1 MRRRTLLALLAASP
15 AAPAAAQGTADAA
28 RRALDLAQ
36 AQRWAEADAAAQS
49 ADALIQ
55 KMVRWQRLTQ
65 RGGAASAA
73 EVVAF
78 IDESPDWPSQAALQ
92 ARAEELLP
100 GEPDDAVVL
109 RLFHT
114 RAPRTLAAATRHAR
128 ALLAAGSRVLAT
140 AAARSA
146 WAEDAGGD
154 AAEEPN
160 FLAVAQALLR
170 QEDHARRAERLFFA
184 GDVEGARRVIPL
196 LDAPRARAAEL
207 RLAVLAGADPDP
219 AAAARDAGATW
230 ARARNLRRRDA
241 DAQAVQAWHA
251 GAAAQRGAG
260 AEAQRAIWAERQL
273 LARRMIRLGQPREAY
288 RLAAEHGQAI
298 PGEPRQEAEFLAG
311 FVALRLLGDA
321 RAALPHF
328 QRLAEGS
335 RSAITNARALCW
347 QGYALQEAA
356 DAAQARARFQA
367 AAAFPVAFYG
377 QMAMLALGEDG
388 ATLSA
393 RIRATPA
400 PPVTEAERRSLDGR
414 ETARLVQL
422 LTRLGEQRRARP
434 FLLRLE
440 EQAANN
446 GERLLVAQLAT
457 ATGRPDNPVWVARR
471 AGAAGAML
479 LRDGWPLPFPPP
491 QGGAEPA
498 LVFAIARQESN
509 FDSEAVSPANARGV
523 MQLLP
528 ATAQSVARRLGVA
541 HQPGW
546 LLSDPAHNIRLGAH
560 YIEER
565 VARFSGALPLAL
577 AAYNAG
583 SGRVDEW
590 VGQFGDPRQGNGA
603 GQGPGAG
610 RAIAMLDWMELIPF
624 AETRNYVQRV
634 LENVAIYR
642 ALDPAAAARPHPMSE
657 WRPRGA

>member
-1 MRRRTLLALLAASP
+1 MRRRTLLAAALAT
-15 AAPAAAQGTADAA
+15 APAAAPGALAQGASADAA

-36 AQRWAEADAAAQS
+36 AQRWAEAEAAAQG
-49 ADALIQ
+49 ADPLVQ

-65 RGGAASAA
+65 RGGASSAA

-78 IDESPDWPSQAALQ
+78 LEESPDWPSQSALQ

-100 GEPDDAVVL
+100 LDPDGDALAL

-114 RAPRTLAAATRHAR
+114 RAPRTVGGATRHVR
-128 ALLAAGSRVLAT
+128 ALLAAGSRNPAT
-140 AAARSA
+140 TAARSA
-146 WAEDAGGD
+146 WAEDTPGD
-154 AAEEPN
+154 AVEEPG
-160 FLAVAQALLR
+160 FLAVAQPLLR
-170 QEDHARRAERLFFA
+170 PEDHARRAERLFFA
-184 GDVEGARRVIPL
+184 GDQEGARRVIPL

-207 RLAVLAGADPDP
+207 RLAIRAGADIP
-219 AAAARDAGATW
+219 AAAASDAGATW
-230 ARARNLRRRDA
+230 ARAQNLRRRDA
-241 DAQAVQAWHA
+241 DAEAAQAWHA

-288 RLAAEHGQAI
+288 RLAAEHGQSG
-298 PGEPRQEAEFLAG
+298 PGEGRQEAEFLAG
-311 FVALRLLGDA
+311 FVALRLLNDP

-328 QRLAEGS
+328 QRVAEGS
-335 RSAITNARALCW
+335 RSAITNARALYW
-347 QGYALQEAA
+347 QGLALQAQG

-367 AAAFPVAFYG
+367 AAALPVAFYG

-388 ATLSA
+388 AALSA
-393 RIRATPA
+393 RIRATPEPA
-400 PPVTEAERRSLDGR
+400 ATEAERRSLDGR

-422 LTRLGEQRRARP
+422 LTRLGESRRARP

-440 EQAANN
+440 EQAHNN
-446 GERLLVAQLAT
+446 GERLLVARLAT
-457 ATGRPDNPVWVARR
+457 STGRPDNPVWIARR
-471 AGAAGAML
+471 AGASGAML
-479 LRDGWPLPFPPP
+479 LRDGWPIPFRPPE
-491 QGGAEPA
+491 GGAEPA

-528 ATAQSVARRLGVA
+528 ATAQAVARRIGVP
-541 HQPGW
+541 HQPAW
-546 LLSDPAHNIRLGAH
+546 LTSDPQHNIRLGAH

-565 VARFSGALPLAL
+565 VARFGGALPLAL

-590 VGQFGDPRQGNGA
+590 VGQFGDPRSGGIQ
-603 GQGPGAG
+603 
-610 RAIAMLDWMELIPF
+610 MLDWMELIPF

-634 LENVAIYR
+634 LENLAIYR
-642 ALDPAAAARPHPMSE
+642 ALDNAAAARPHPMSE
-657 WRPRGA
+657 WRPRAT

>member
-1 MRRRTLLALLAASP
+1 MRRRPLLALLAAASAPP
-15 AAPAAAQGTADAA
+15 ALAQGNAGADAA

-36 AQRWAEADAAAQS
+36 SQRWGEAEAAAQG

-55 KMVRWQRLTQ
+55 KMVRWQRLAS

-78 IDESPDWPSQAALQ
+78 VEESPDWPSQAALQ
-92 ARAEELLP
+92 ARAEELLA
-100 GEPDDAVVL
+100 PDPDGDALAL

-114 RAPRTLAAATRHAR
+114 RPPRALAAAARHAR
-128 ALLAAGSRVLAT
+128 ALLAAGQRALAT

-146 WAEDAGGD
+146 WAEDTGGN
-154 AAEEPN
+154 AAEEPG
-160 FLAVAQALLR
+160 FLAVAQPLLR
-170 QEDHARRAERLFFA
+170 QDDHARRAERLFFA
-184 GDVEGARRVIPL
+184 GDAEGSRRVIAL

-207 RLAVLAGADPDP
+207 RLAVRAGGDPDP

-230 ARARNLRRRDA
+230 ARAQNLRRRDA
-241 DAQAVQAWHA
+241 DREAAQAWHA

-260 AEAQRAIWAERQL
+260 AEAQRAVWAERQL
-273 LARRMIRLGQPREAY
+273 LARRLVRLGQPREAY

-298 PGEPRQEAEFLAG
+298 PGEARQEAEFLAG
-311 FVALRLLGDA
+311 FAALRLLGDP

-347 QGYALQEAA
+347 QGYALQEAG

-367 AAAFPVAFYG
+367 AAALPVAFYG

-388 ATLSA
+388 AALSA

-400 PPVTEAERRSLDGR
+400 PAVTDAERRSLDAR

-457 ATGRPDNPVWVARR
+457 ATGRPDHPVWVARR

-479 LRDGWPLPFPPP
+479 LRDGWPTPFPPP

-541 HQPGW
+541 HQPAW
-546 LLSDPAHNIRLGAH
+546 LLSDPQHNIRLGAH

-565 VARFSGALPLAL
+565 VARFGGALPLAL

-590 VGQFGDPRQGNGA
+590 VGQFGDPRSGGVS
-603 GQGPGAG
+603 
-610 RAIAMLDWMELIPF
+610 MLDWMELIPF

-634 LENVAIYR
+634 LENLAIYR

-657 WRPRGA
+657 WRPRAA